1 MTTTTNARSKTM
13 AMASIL
19 DGRFGPHIKKD
30 VNERSYLDLTILI
43 GDEVS
48 TVRIDNPDHLPDS
61 DMDRLWLTD
70 IRKHVGSGG
79 LVEVEQTETGIAAFG
94 RTWTTQPI

>member
-1 MTTTTNARSKTM
+1 M

-19 DGRFGPHIKKD
+19 DGRFGPHIKTD

-79 LVEVEQTETGIAAFG
+79 LVEVEKTETGIAAFG